1 MWRRSFK
8 MASTIKKFY
17 FEVPKELRQSDSKI
31 RIYGIAIEG
40 DDFVIEFVDTRDKI
54 QRIKSYI
61 TGDKHNDIES
71 VRKLVECRLSYFFD
85 EAATVYCTGRL
96 VDVIDRLYDTDAAH
110 AIEKVKKHHRAESAK
125 YNEQAGR
132 LTTEKEKPVYTVKKF
147 SGVTTV
153 SPNGVGLAEAVIIG
167 GQPMFAY
174 TINGG
179 TSVTFYEELE
189 TEDMILRPPRK
200 QEYPPD
206 SAYEFPSQDEF
217 MEYIRIANEE
227 DNLYR
232 LYRDVRK
239 FYTKDYF
246 VDTEPKNSTLLAL
259 YTITS
264 YFQDK
269 FSTVP
274 YIWLIGDNGSGKNS
288 ILMTYSWLGYRVFY
302 MSGASGANIC
312 EYLGTVEEGQ
322 GTVAEDELGNLDEDE
337 YKKLLYMT
345 GYASGSCVPKIL
357 NGNTDGREQR
367 YYRSYCQ
374 KISAS
379 ESLPSIKYSKGVLD
393 REFIIKC
400 VKGFPKYNI
409 KTTKKRT
416 RTPEV
421 LRLINDLQTLKKR
434 LFAFRLAHFDDTI
447 GEIQGL
453 SISGRALELTESA
466 LLLFNRFKS
475 SSSEDSKIFNDEI
488 IPTLSAFLNDRSS
501 RRNDSLEARLYPIIK
516 AMTDAQN
523 SDEFDNDTIFNVV
536 QSEMGG
542 RDIPGKSDIFYVDDL
557 GITVTRTKIM
567 KVLREKFKAVPVRTI
582 LLDGSTKRALKI
594 SSEVLERIKA
604 SYEDPWEIKIISIED
619 TSDQVNQPNQVI
631 DQVGKGEK
639 GPLDQV
645 EDATTTPNL
654 EENTSNNVKI
664 AINDIGNKQED
675 ISESHENS
683 PPISTKPGLPGLVG
697 QSYSIEEIIN
707 KCMQDEHGN
716 NKGYLMENELK
727 TRLMMLPVQDRLYCN
742 EERAQ
747 QTWEALVQQGKLVEI
762 EPGRYKPVTTTTTD
776 GSNHPT
782 VVFNVALVGN
792 CGTEEEE

>member
-1 MWRRSFK
+1 M
-8 MASTIKKFY
+8 KKFD
-17 FEVPKELRQSDSKI
+17 FSVPKELRQSSKI
-31 RIYGIAIEG
+31 RIFGIGIHG
-40 DDFVIEFVDTRDKI
+40 DDFVIEFVDKKDKI
-54 QRIKSYI
+54 QRIRSYI
-61 TGDKHNDIES
+61 TGDKHNDVES
-71 VRKLVECRLSYFFD
+71 IRKLVESRLSYFFD
-85 EAATVYCTGRL
+85 EATTAYCTGKL
-96 VDVIDRLYDTDAAH
+96 VDAIDVLYDTDAVH
-110 AIEKVKKHHRAESAK
+110 AIEKIKKHQRVEAAKLDAE
-125 YNEQAGR
+125 AGEG
-132 LTTEKEKPVYTVKKF
+132 EKEKPVYTVKKF

-153 SPNGVGLAEAVIIG
+153 SPNGIGLAEAVIIG
-167 GQPMFAY
+167 GKPLFAY

-189 TEDMILRPPRK
+189 TEDMILRPPGK
-200 QEYPPD
+200 QEYPPE
-206 SAYEFPSQDEF
+206 SAFEFESEDEF
-217 MEYIRIANEE
+217 IQHIGIANEE
-227 DNLYR
+227 DHLYK
-232 LYRDVRK
+232 LYKDVRK

-312 EYLGTVEEGQ
+312 EYLGTVEDGQ
-322 GTVAEDELGNLDEDE
+322 GTIAEDELGNLDEDE

-345 GYASGSCVPKIL
+345 GYAFGGCVPKIL
-357 NGNTDGREQR
+357 DASSRDREQR

-374 KISAS
+374 KMSAS

-400 VKGFPKYNI
+400 LKGFPKYNV
-409 KTTKKRT
+409 KMTKKRT

-421 LRLINDLQTLKKR
+421 LRLVNELQTIRKR
-434 LFAFRLAHFDDTI
+434 LFAYRLVHFDDVI

-466 LLLFNRFKS
+466 LLLFHKYKS
-475 SSSEDSKIFNDEI
+475 SSTEDDDNKNKIFNNEI
-488 IPTLSAFLNDRSS
+488 IPTLSAFLNDRSN

-523 SDEFDNDTIFNVV
+523 SDEFDNDTIFNTV
-536 QSEMGG
+536 QVEIGG

-567 KVLREKFKAVPVRTI
+567 KILKEKFKAVPVRTI

-604 SYEDPWEIKIISIED
+604 SYEDPWEIKIISAED
-619 TSDQVNQPNQVI
+619 TSDQVDQPNQVI
-631 DQVGKGEK
+631 DQYRGQKKGDNQGE
-639 GPLDQV
+639 
-645 EDATTTPNL
+645 TP
-654 EENTSNNVKI
+654 SS
-664 AINDIGNKQED
+664 NKQSERED
-675 ISESHENS
+675 TPTGAENDLKKAIETPQISAR
-683 PPISTKPGLPGLVG
+683 ISTEPGLSGLVG
-697 QSYSIEEIIN
+697 QSYSIEEIVN
-707 KCMQDEHGN
+707 RCMLDEHGN
-716 NKGYLMENELK
+716 NQGYFTKSDFVFRCQLWPNIHWTEDEAE
-727 TRLMMLPVQDRLYCN
+727 QRLY
-742 EERAQ
+742 
-747 QTWEALVQQGKLVEI
+747 ALVQEGKLIEI
-762 EPGRYKPVTTTTTD
+762 EPGRYA
-776 GSNHPT
+776 PT
-782 VVFNVALVGN
+782 LP
-792 CGTEEEE
+792 

>member
-1 MWRRSFK
+1 
-8 MASTIKKFY
+8 MATIMKKFD
-17 FEVPKELRQSDSKI
+17 FPVPKELRHSSKI
-31 RIYGIAIEG
+31 RIYGIAING
-40 DDFVIEFVDTRDKI
+40 DYFVVEFVDTKDKI
-54 QRIKSYI
+54 QQIKSYI

-71 VRKLVECRLSYFFD
+71 VRNLVESKLSYFFD
-85 EAATVYCTGRL
+85 EAATAYCTGKL
-96 VDVIDRLYDTDAAH
+96 VDIIDRLYDTDAAH
-110 AIEKVKKHHRAESAK
+110 AIERIKKQQRVEAAK
-125 YNEQAGR
+125 YDEEAG
-132 LTTEKEKPVYTVKKF
+132 LKEKEKPVCTVKKF
-147 SGVTTV
+147 SGVTTT

-167 GQPMFAY
+167 GQPMFAC

-179 TSVTFYEELE
+179 LSVTFFKELE
-189 TEDMILRPPRK
+189 TEDMILRPPGK

-206 SAYEFPSQDEF
+206 SAYEFANEEEF

-227 DNLYR
+227 DNLYK
-232 LYRDVRK
+232 LYQDVRK

-246 VDTEPKNSTLLAL
+246 VDTEPRNTTLLTL
-259 YTITS
+259 YAITS

-322 GTVAEDELGNLDEDE
+322 GTVAEDELGNLDEDD

-421 LRLINDLQTLKKR
+421 LRLINDLQTLRKR
-434 LFAFRLAHFDDTI
+434 LFAYRLARFDDVV

-453 SISGRALELTESA
+453 NISGRALELAESA
-466 LLLFNRFKS
+466 LLLFNRYQQS
-475 SSSEDSKIFNDEI
+475 PEDSKVFNDEI
-488 IPTLSAFLNDRSS
+488 IPTLSGFLSDRSN
-501 RRNDSLEARLYPIIK
+501 RRNDSLEARLYSIIRT
-516 AMTDAQN
+516 MIDAQGGKE
-523 SDEFDNDTIFNVV
+523 EFDNDTIFNVV
-536 QSEMGG
+536 QTEMGG
-542 RDIPGKSDIFYVDDL
+542 RELHGRSDIFYVDDL
-557 GITVTRTKIM
+557 NMTVTRTKIM
-567 KVLREKFKAVPVRTI
+567 KVLKEKFKAVNTRIV
-582 LLDGSTKRALKI
+582 LADGSRQRALKI
-594 SSEVLERIKA
+594 LAEVLDRIKA
-604 SYEDPWEIKIISIED
+604 SYEDPWDIKIISIED
-619 TSDQVNQPNQVI
+619 TSAQVNQSNQII
-631 DQVGKGEK
+631 DPKGRVENN
-639 GPLDQV
+639 PPDQV
-645 EDATTTPNL
+645 EGTTTCYL
-654 EENTSNNVKI
+654 EENVSNDVKNT
-664 AINDIGNKQED
+664 INDTSITQGDGTGVCKD
-675 ISESHENS
+675 T
-683 PPISTKPGLPGLVG
+683 PLISTEPGLPGLVG

-707 KCMQDEHGN
+707 KCMLDKEGN
-716 NKGYLMENELK
+716 NKGYFTKDEWTVRHLLVPNEK
-727 TRLMMLPVQDRLYCN
+727 WTEDKAEQTLY
-742 EERAQ
+742 
-747 QTWEALVQQGKLVEI
+747 ALVQEGKLTEI
-762 EPGRYKPVTTTTTD
+762 EPGRFKP
-776 GSNHPT
+776 
-782 VVFNVALVGN
+782 
-792 CGTEEEE
+792 TEKLLGGGV